1 MNGISDVR
9 TLRIRDVVLFFFLC
23 LWMLWT
29 VSGPVSVLAGTPAE
43 TTGSSADRLSRVLK
57 EEKRLLE
64 IRQDLQRQIAVNR
77 KIERAIARD
86 RKFAEKLESKK
97 MQHLIAIYEKMAPR
111 TAASQ
116 INIMPRKL
124 VAVLIAGMNPRKA
137 SRIMRYVDPKVA
149 VRITTDLTSRPVTG
163 RDLKRSP

>member
-1 MNGISDVR
+1 MSNVSGLHS
-9 TLRIRDVVLFFFLC
+9 LRFLGRALLFWLC
-23 LWMLWT
+23 LLFQQGMDSPT
-29 VSGPVSVLAGTPAE
+29 MALAGTSREPAL
-43 TTGSSADRLSRVLK
+43 SPDDRLALARK

-64 IRQDLQRQIAVNR
+64 IRQDLRRQIEMNR
-77 KIERAIARD
+77 KIERAIDRD

>member
-1 MNGISDVR
+1 MKG
-9 TLRIRDVVLFFFLC
+9 
-23 LWMLWT
+23 
-29 VSGPVSVLAGTPAE
+29 VSGPRAFRFLGRALLFWLCLLFQQGMSFPTMALAATSPDPVLSPD
-43 TTGSSADRLSRVLK
+43 DRLALVRK

-64 IRQDLQRQIAVNR
+64 IRQDLQRQIEINR
-77 KIERAIARD
+77 KIERAIDRD

-137 SRIMRYVDPKVA
+137 SRIMRYVDPQVA
-149 VRITTDLTSRPVTG
+149 VRITTDLTGRPVTA
-163 RDLKRSP
+163 RDLKGSP

>member
-1 MNGISDVR
+1 MNGVFDVR
-9 TLRIRDVVLFFFLC
+9 PSRIPVLLFFFLFV
-23 LWMLWT
+23 LRGMFD
-29 VSGPVSVLAGTPAE
+29 PAPILAGTAAAPVAPPGE
-43 TTGSSADRLSRVLK
+43 RLALVRK

-64 IRQDLQRQIAVNR
+64 IRQDLQRQIEANK
-77 KIERAIARD
+77 KIERAIERD
-86 RKFAEKLESKK
+86 RTFAEKLESKK

-137 SRIMRYVDPKVA
+137 SRIMRYVDPQVA
-149 VRITTDLTSRPVTG
+149 VRITTDLTNRPVTG
-163 RDLKRSP
+163 QDLRRSP